1 MKKKLSIMLLCAV
14 MIISAFSFTACSNS
28 GKTLQDI
35 KDAGKLVLLT
45 NSGFPP
51 FEYVEGTEV
60 VGVDIELA
68 QLIADEIGVELEVV
82 DMDFNLLIEAL
93 KSGKGDLIA
102 AGMTVTDERAEE
114 IDFSMVYIEM
124 GLKVIV
130 PVDSDITSFDD
141 LEGKKIG
148 VQASTTADI
157 YAQENYTTAEVLQ
170 FTKPVDAVNAVMS
183 GNADAAIIDLLPA
196 EAFVNEYPS
205 EIKLLDGLLSEE
217 VTAMGVQKGSDELL
231 EVVNSVLQKS
241 LDDGT
246 FDTIFNKHM
255 EKYTVE

>member
-1 MKKKLSIMLLCAV
+1 

-114 IDFSMVYIEM
+114 IDFSIVYIEM